1 MYECCYIPGV
11 ENLRKARDSMLC
23 YDELYV
29 IFFRQPSE
37 TPIWECSNNTQE
49 MKHEYCS
56 FMCSW
61 FHWTPFQ
68 MDTFQFLIHTLTFG
82 VTTSQKL

>member
-1 MYECCYIPGV
+1 MCECCYISGV
-11 ENLRKARDSMLC
+11 DDLRKARDSTMMNC
-23 YDELYV
+23 MS
-29 IFFRQPSE
+29 FFRQPSE
-37 TPIWECSNNTQE
+37 TPIWECLNNTQE
-49 MKHEYCS
+49 IKHEYCS

-61 FHWTPFQ
+61 FHRTLFQ